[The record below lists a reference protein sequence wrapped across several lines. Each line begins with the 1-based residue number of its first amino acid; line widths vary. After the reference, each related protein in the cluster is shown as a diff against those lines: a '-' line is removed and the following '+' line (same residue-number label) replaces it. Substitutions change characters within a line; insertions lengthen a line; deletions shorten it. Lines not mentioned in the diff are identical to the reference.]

1 VRALALL
8 VASVLA
14 LLETGCPLLDNNNG
28 SDASCDGG
36 ATLVEQCTEVY
47 TEYCSQAETRCAISV
62 PSGCAA
68 SATMAHCPC
77 AVESCDAS
85 SCETLGSVT
94 ACKQDLDSLD
104 CNAIINAFMGGWP
117 ADCQPFM
124 GQAQ

>member
-1 VRALALL
+1 MRALVLL
-8 VASVLA
+8 ASVLA
-14 LLETGCPLLDNNNG
+14 LLETGCPPSN
-28 SDASCDGG
+28 ATPCDGG
-36 ATLVEQCTEVY
+36 GLTLVQQCSAVY
-47 TEYCSQAETRCAISV
+47 AEYCSQAATRCAISV
-62 PSGCAA
+62 PSDCAA
-68 SATMAHCPC
+68 QATMAHCPC

-85 SCETLGSVT
+85 SCDTLGSVT